1 MCSIDDTIGKKIR
14 THRKLQPAYMVI
26 LGDGEM
32 EHRSVSLRARNGDQ
46 IADVPLDRFVEQL
59 TEEIR
64 EKVSEPSLVP
74 PQT

>member
-1 MCSIDDTIGKKIR
+1 
-14 THRKLQPAYMVI
+14 MVI

-32 EHRSVSLRARNGDQ
+32 EQRSVSLRARNGDQ
-46 IADVPLDRFVEQL
+46 ISDVPLERFLEQL
-59 TEEIR
+59 TEEIS